1 MSIPTAVV
9 IKALEIPGIIKL
21 GLPAEPKSITKKDSI
36 IPTTVP
42 SSPSRGAIALKVPKK
57 LIFFLNKKFL
67 EKP

>member
-36 IPTTVP
+36 IPQLFQ
-42 SSPSRGAIALKVPKK
+42 AA
-57 LIFFLNKKFL
+57 
-67 EKP
+67 